1 MINQVL
7 SRDFVQQP
15 GERQS
20 DSKDA
25 FTDTNNRK
33 VIIFDLMKV
42 VNETGVKNQVKN
54 LQRFKESIYGYDKTP
69 ITPLSRDNRCHN
81 VENS

>member
-15 GERQS
+15 GERQP

-42 VNETGVKNQVKN
+42 VNETGVKN
-54 LQRFKESIYGYDKTP
+54 
-69 ITPLSRDNRCHN
+69 
-81 VENS
+81 